1 MGGINSIEMWV
12 DVKLIL
18 QHNIIRSVCCLQLYS
33 FVCMMYMYNG
43 SLALC
48 DMHLHPCRI
57 LIQVMGVYI
66 AEISPKHLRGK
77 LVTLVT
83 IIGASSNFV
92 RAAVVKL

>member
-1 MGGINSIEMWV
+1 
-12 DVKLIL
+12 
-18 QHNIIRSVCCLQLYS
+18 
-33 FVCMMYMYNG
+33 
-43 SLALC
+43 
-48 DMHLHPCRI
+48 MHMHRCRI

-92 RAAVVKL
+92 RQDTSYNNKQYSNNCICHGSQMKKGHPAH

>member
-1 MGGINSIEMWV
+1 MH
-12 DVKLIL
+12 VKLIRFEL
-18 QHNIIRSVCCLQLYS
+18 QHVRSVCCLQLYL
-33 FVCMMYMYNG
+33 FVCMMYNG